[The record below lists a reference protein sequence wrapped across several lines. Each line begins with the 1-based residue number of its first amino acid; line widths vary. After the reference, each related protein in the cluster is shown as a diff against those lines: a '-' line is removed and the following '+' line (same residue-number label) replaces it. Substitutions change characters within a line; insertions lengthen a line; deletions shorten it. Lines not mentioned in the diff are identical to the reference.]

1 VVFLKL
7 WILFSDTYY
16 KNIEGVYTTEGKA
29 KKEEQLFSEAL
40 QRRESVNNSYAS
52 EIIELKELRQPY
64 ITEAEM
70 LLDNEK
76 AAKAAD
82 DVVLLKHIR
91 KQRKV
96 LLRQAD
102 QITYD
107 IKRREDKILASQRMT
122 RSEILSAYGRD
133 CYWEDHYVEE

>member
-1 VVFLKL
+1 MKVY
-7 WILFSDTYY
+7 ILFSDDYY
-16 KNIEGVYTTEGKA
+16 KNIEGVYTEEGKA
-29 KKEEQLFSEAL
+29 KKEEQMFNEA
-40 QRRESVNNSYAS
+40 RRRRDSVNDSYTS
-52 EIIELKELRQPY
+52 EIAELKELRQPY

-76 AAKAAD
+76 AAKESG
-82 DVVLLKHIR
+82 DVVMLKHIK
-91 KQRKV
+91 KQRKT

-122 RSEILSAYGRD
+122 RSEILSTYCRGG
-133 CYWEDHYVEE
+133 YWEEHYVEE